1 MTTLIVIIIIVTSL
15 TKTEARGFSGVQ
27 LEIIWPSL
35 QEKSKKLVQKQ
46 ALDCLHLFSYYQAM
60 YVSLKVFLVFILFPI
75 TKSEDGYWL
84 WLFQRL
90 VSCLGNTYLLLTELL
105 HNVIVPEKVR
115 VRLKTRGTSQIIWTN
130 PFTSQDAYKKAEL
143 WPYELF
149 HFEREAILV
158 LVFIRL

>member
-15 TKTEARGFSGVQ
+15 TKAEARGFSGVQ
-27 LEIIWPSL
+27 LGIVWPSL

-46 ALDCLHLFSYYQAM
+46 ALDCVHLFSYYQAM

-75 TKSEDGYWL
+75 TKSEDWYWP
-84 WLFQRL
+84 WLFKRL
-90 VSCLGNTYLLLTELL
+90 VSCLGNTKWELDWKQEELL
-105 HNVIVPEKVR
+105 
-115 VRLKTRGTSQIIWTN
+115 RLFEQI
-130 PFTSQDAYKKAEL
+130 PFTSRDAYKKAEL